1 MGFQV
6 TLAPTSSHQPTQGWF
21 CCSGGCDS
29 WERRGKYPLRQEE
42 HQQLPPQGPGSCLT
56 SLPSHSPQGRS
67 SSHELWTLQTPRP
80 NTDTPVGS
88 QTSQCPGLSSGVS
101 QASPTALHTW
111 HLFHTL
117 NSPLWSLRLCLQALP
132 WDPNPSWVSLVRQQ
146 QCQLQDILQN
156 SKKKKKKR
164 KHRIVR

>member
-42 HQQLPPQGPGSCLT
+42 YQQLPPQGPGPCLA
-56 SLPSHSPQGRS
+56 SLPSHSPQGSNSAMS
-67 SSHELWTLQTPRP
+67 SEPPDPRP
-80 NTDTPVGS
+80 NTDTPVVS
-88 QTSQCPGLSSGVS
+88 KTSLCTALSSGVS

-111 HLFHTL
+111 HPFHTL
-117 NSPLWSLRLCLQALP
+117 NSPSWSLRLCLQALP
-132 WDPNPSWVSLVRQQ
+132 AASLGSQSILAVTGTTAAVSTT
-146 QCQLQDILQN
+146 LQN
-156 SKKKKKKR
+156 
-164 KHRIVR
+164 